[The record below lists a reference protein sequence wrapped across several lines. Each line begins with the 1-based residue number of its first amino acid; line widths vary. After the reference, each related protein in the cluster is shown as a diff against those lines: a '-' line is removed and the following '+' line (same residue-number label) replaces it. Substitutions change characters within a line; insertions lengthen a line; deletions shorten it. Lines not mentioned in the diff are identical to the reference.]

1 MTSSKI
7 FNFESGGT
15 LFAWV
20 KLVGVIAVIIY
31 GTYQIVK
38 GYEWNINATNQNY
51 KIAQQ
56 NKKRMDKLQTQLIED
71 VQKMSV
77 KLNAINIKLE
87 RNSVQLEHL
96 LRFNKLR

>member
-1 MTSSKI
+1 MTKNKI
-7 FNFESGGT
+7 FNFSSGGT

-20 KLVGVIAVIIY
+20 KLVGVIVVIIY
-31 GTYQIVK
+31 GTYQVVK
-38 GYEWNINATNQNY
+38 GYEWNINATNQNH

-56 NKKRMDKLQTQLIED
+56 NKKRMDSLQSQLVTD
-71 VQKMSV
+71 VQDMSI

-96 LRFNKLR
+96 LRLNKLR